1 MPPAPPVWP
10 PQVPPAPPGWQP
22 GPGWQPANQPQPYGT
37 GSVPPAG
44 DVVARRRSRLPAFL
58 AVVAAC
64 LISFSGGMVVDH
76 TFYPGTVSSSGQPAS
91 APSAASAFP
100 GLALYDEALQIVKD
114 HFVGRASVT
123 DQQLLYG
130 AIAGM
135 VNALGDTGHST
146 FLTPSQYAAFEASLS
161 ADIAGIGVVISG
173 NNSEFTVVKV
183 IAGSPAAA
191 GGMKV
196 GDTITAVGG
205 TSTDGLSIDDLST
218 IIRGKVGTKVTVT
231 VLHLGST
238 TPVDITMTRANV
250 TVPLAEWGMIP
261 GTHIADIALAE
272 FSTGAADQ
280 LWSDIT
286 AAQKAGATSLIL
298 DLRGNPGGYASEAQ
312 EVASEFLSSGVVY
325 IQQDASGNDTDVK
338 VDTSRPHTNLPLVV
352 LVDHDSASSAEIVA
366 GALQDNNRARI
377 VGVSTFGTATVL
389 QEFKLSDGSVIILGT
404 SWWLTPDGHKIFG
417 VGITPNQTVE
427 LAAGTIPIDPTT
439 LPTMTAAQLKASGD
453 ADVLAAVADLSQ

>member
-1 MPPAPPVWP
+1 M
-10 PQVPPAPPGWQP
+10 
-22 GPGWQPANQPQPYGT
+22 
-37 GSVPPAG
+37 PPAG
-44 DVVARRRSRLPAFL
+44 DVAARRRSRLPGFL
-58 AVVAAC
+58 AVIAAC
-64 LISFSGGMVVDH
+64 LIAFSGGMVVDH
-76 TFYPGTVSSSGQPAS
+76 TFYPATVSSSGQPAS
-91 APSAASAFP
+91 APSAFP

-130 AIAGM
+130 AISGM
-135 VNALGDTGHST
+135 VDALGDTGHST
-146 FLTPSQYAAFEASLS
+146 FLTPSEYAAFEASLS
-161 ADIAGIGVVISG
+161 ADVAGIGVVISG
-173 NNSEFTVVKV
+173 NNNAFTVVKV
-183 IAGSPAAA
+183 IAGSPAAG

-196 GDTITAVGG
+196 GDTITAVNG
-205 TSTDGLSIDDLST
+205 TSTAGLSIDALST
-218 IIRGKVGTKVTVT
+218 LIRGKAGTKVTVT

-250 TVPLAEWGMIP
+250 TVPLAEWGMVP
-261 GTHIADIALAE
+261 GTHVADIALAE

-280 LWSDIT
+280 LWTDIT

-377 VGVSTFGTATVL
+377 VGVPTFGTATVL

-417 VGITPNQTVE
+417 VGITPNQTVAM
-427 LAAGTIPIDPTT
+427 AAGSLPIDPTT
-439 LPTMTAAQLKASGD
+439 LPTMTATQLKASGD
-453 ADVLAAVADLSQ
+453 ADVLAAVKDLSQ